1 MDLHTFFEKNIYVG
15 VIIGELINA
24 FLVAAVTE
32 ELTKYLV
39 YRCILHPDL
48 MVDEDWLDDN
58 DEIAAADIETASRH
72 KHQSIAADARDYCGR
87 AACIT
92 IAMVCTAVGL
102 ACAENV
108 VYVYLAGGTR
118 VEEEIVILLARSIFP
133 IHALCAAIQSIGVI
147 RRDVEGDDSM
157 HLGRITLPAI
167 LLHGFFDAIL
177 MIMGVLEEIGYSNG
191 SNTAS
196 FFFDSLAWVIIVVII
211 ATGVVW
217 YYRENRDQK
226 ERLLDM
232 QKKQEFHEASER
244 GYVGGML

>member
-1 MDLHTFFEKNIYVG
+1 MASFFERHIYIEI
-15 VIIGELINA
+15 IIGELINA

-39 YRCILHPDL
+39 YRCVVHPDL

-58 DEIAAADIETASRH
+58 DEVVSADIEIASQHQR
-72 KHQSIAADARDYCGR
+72 QSIAADARDYCGR

-118 VEEEIVILLARSIFP
+118 VEEEIVVLLARSIFP

-147 RRDVEGDDSM
+147 KRDVERDDTM

-167 LLHGFFDAIL
+167 LLHGFFDAVL
-177 MIMGVLEEIGYSNG
+177 MIMGVLEELWNAGN
-191 SNTAS
+191 
-196 FFFDSLAWVIIVVII
+196 FFFDSMAWVTIVVII
-211 ATGVVW
+211 SAGVIW

-232 QKKQEFHEASER
+232 QKKREFHEASER
-244 GYVGGML
+244 GYVAGVL